1 MVAMVAGDSGSPT
14 PYGGVTSSGGDSIV
28 GPGGI
33 IAAGRADIFRPG
45 PALPVQKCRRWPKM
59 VDFSDATPDRYS
71 FLGEGPGST
80 VRSFM

>member
-45 PALPVQKCRRWPKM
+45 PALPVQKCRRWPIFEGEGKLQ
-59 VDFSDATPDRYS
+59 DGRFFRRYS
-71 FLGEGPGST
+71 GS
-80 VRSFM
+80 VLLFG